1 MHRWTDREGTGGRG
15 DRKRGGTGASFVFLI
30 NSTQTPPPHTQRNSN
45 HDLALNR
52 QRALREEAELSDGKG
67 KEFGKGAWIGDVQ
80 AVMKGQPTNLEIT
93 AVREGWVF
101 ALNAHNL
108 GAYVHRYP
116 GLFMLIYDRLFLL

>member
-1 MHRWTDREGTGGRG
+1 MLCYDLASRSSSLFLTLRNARCITFIHR
-15 DRKRGGTGASFVFLI
+15 
-30 NSTQTPPPHTQRNSN
+30 NQ
-45 HDLALNR
+45 DLALNR
-52 QRALREEAELSDGKG
+52 QRALRDEAELSEENG

-80 AVMKGQPTNLEIT
+80 AVMKGQPTHLEIT